1 MGRQEREVRMYQ
13 KSRSTS
19 TRLMPQDP
27 REIIHCMVVACLV
40 TAAII
45 GIPQLI
51 SMAMQ
56 AWS

>member
-1 MGRQEREVRMYQ
+1 MYQ
-13 KSRSTS
+13 TKRSTS

-27 REIIHCMVVACLV
+27 REIIQCMVVACLV

-45 GIPQLI
+45 GIPQII

>member
-1 MGRQEREVRMYQ
+1 
-13 KSRSTS
+13 
-19 TRLMPQDP
+19 MPQDP
-27 REIIHCMVVACLV
+27 REIIQCMVAACLV

-45 GIPQLI
+45 GIPQII

>member
-1 MGRQEREVRMYQ
+1 MYQ

-27 REIIHCMVVACLV
+27 REIIQCAVIACLV

>member
-1 MGRQEREVRMYQ
+1 MY
-13 KSRSTS
+13 KKTRGTS

-27 REIIHCMVVACLV
+27 REIIQCAVIACLV
-40 TAAII
+40 AAAII